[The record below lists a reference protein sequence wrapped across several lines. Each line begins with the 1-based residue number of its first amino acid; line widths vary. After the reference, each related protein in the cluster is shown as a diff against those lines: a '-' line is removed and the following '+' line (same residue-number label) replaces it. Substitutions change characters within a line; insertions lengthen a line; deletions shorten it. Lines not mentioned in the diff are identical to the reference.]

1 MERILSRIAVVLLSI
16 LVYVTSLSGAVAAQV
31 PDPGVTGPLTVAT
44 EEYDFGDQAFTA
56 VGASHAIELRA
67 VVHHPVDLTGG
78 PLPLLVFIHGGDAPC
93 HKKKRISST
102 WPCPAGFTPIP
113 SYRGY
118 DYLGELLASNGFI
131 VVSISADGI
140 NAFPEVADET
150 EQLIQKHLDIWN
162 TFNTAGG
169 PPFGNKFVGKVDM
182 NRIGTMGHSLGGQA
196 TVDHYAFNLRQPSP
210 YGIKAVLALAPA
222 NRFRHTI
229 NNVPFAV
236 AMGYCDGQIGLAG
249 AHYFDDSL
257 FNVEGDPA
265 PKHNILIMGAN
276 HVFFNTVWTPGLFK
290 ATPGDDGKF
299 CDADP
304 LTGRLDDAGE
314 RAVAAVYVSAFFRV
328 YIKGESQFLPLLTGA
343 AAAPSSISFAK
354 VFVSY
359 QPPDNPVFRL
369 DVNRMQD
376 ATSLISNKLGGAV
389 SQAGLSPF
397 DVCGGVGEPDH
408 CLSSFDPVMEPH
420 SSSAGNPPVPGLSQL
435 RLAWPDATAFYK
447 NDLPIGSRDVSAYEA
462 LQFRVGVRFDDG
474 ANRRNQ
480 PQDFTVELADGAGQ
494 TASVAVS
501 SVSGALYF
509 PPGANPSPAM
519 PSTALP
525 RLALNQVRIPLT
537 SFTGV
542 SLRDIRSIIF
552 KFDRNA
558 SGSLLF
564 SDLTFVATPRQHG
577 DSFMPK

>member
-1 MERILSRIAVVLLSI
+1 MGRLLFRIAAVPLSI
-16 LVYVTSLSGAVAAQV
+16 LVYAFSLSGAARAQT
-31 PDPGVTGPLTVAT
+31 PDPGATGPFAVAT

-67 VVHHPVDLTGG
+67 VVHHPTDLTSG
-78 PLPLLVFIHGGDAPC
+78 PLPLLAFIHGGDAPC
-93 HKKKRISST
+93 HKKKRTGVT
-102 WPCPAGFTPIP
+102 WPCAPGFTPIP

-118 DYLGELLASNGFI
+118 DYLGEVLASNGFI

-162 TFNTAGG
+162 MFNTEGG
-169 PPFGNKFVGKVDM
+169 PPFGSKFIGKVDM

-196 TVDHYAFNLRQPSP
+196 IVDHYAFNLRQPSP

-236 AMGYCDGQIGLAG
+236 AMGYCDGQIGLSG
-249 AHYFDDSL
+249 AHYYDDSL
-257 FNVEGDPA
+257 FNVAGDPA

-304 LTGRLDDAGE
+304 LTGRLDDAGQ
-314 RAVAAVYVSAFFRV
+314 RAIAAVYVSAFFRV
-328 YIKGESQFLPLLTGA
+328 YVKGESQFLPLLTGA

-376 ATSLISNKLGGAV
+376 AASLSSNNLGGPV
-389 SQAGLSPF
+389 SQTGLSPF
-397 DVCGGVGEPDH
+397 DVCGGIGEPDH
-408 CLSSFDPVMEPH
+408 CLSSFDPIMEPH

-435 RLAWPDATAFYK
+435 RIAWSDATAFYK
-447 NDLPIGSRDVSAYEA
+447 NELPIGSRDVSGYEA
-462 LQFRVGVRFDDG
+462 LQFRVGVRFDDQ
-474 ANRRNQ
+474 ANKTNQ
-480 PQDFTVELADGAGQ
+480 PQDFSVELADGAGQ
-494 TASVAVS
+494 TSRLAVS

-509 PPGANPSPAM
+509 PPGTNPAPTA
-519 PSTALP
+519 PSTVLP

-537 SFTGV
+537 AFSGV
-542 SLRDIRSIIF
+542 LLRDIRSITF
-552 KFDRNA
+552 KFDQKA
-558 SGSLLF
+558 TGSLLF
-564 SDLTFVATPRQHG
+564 SDLTFVATPGPPG
-577 DSFMPK
+577 DRFAGR

>member
-1 MERILSRIAVVLLSI
+1 MERLLSRVAVVSLSI
-16 LVYVTSLSGAVAAQV
+16 FVYAFSLSGVVWAQS
-31 PDPGVTGPLTVAT
+31 PDPGVTGPLAITT

-78 PLPLLVFIHGGDAPC
+78 PLPLLVFVHGGDAPC
-93 HKKKRISST
+93 HRKKRTSAA
-102 WPCPAGFTPIP
+102 WPCAPGFTPIP

-118 DYLGELLASNGFI
+118 DYLGEVLASNGFI
-131 VVSISADGI
+131 VVSISVDGI

-150 EQLIQKHLDIWN
+150 EQLIQKHLDILN
-162 TFNTAGG
+162 MFNTVGG
-169 PPFGNKFVGKVDM
+169 PPFGNKFVGKIDM

-196 TVDHYAFNLRQPSP
+196 IVDHYAFNLRQPSL

-236 AMGYCDGQIGLAG
+236 VMGYCDGQVGLAG
-249 AHYFDDSL
+249 VHYYDDSL
-257 FNVEGDPA
+257 FNIAGDSA

-304 LTGRLDDAGE
+304 LTGRLDDAGQ

-328 YIKGESQFLPLLTGA
+328 YLKGESQYLPLLTGA

-354 VFVSY
+354 VFASY
-359 QPPDNPVFRL
+359 QPPDTPAFRL
-369 DVNRMQD
+369 DVNRTQG
-376 ATSLISNKLGGAV
+376 AASLSSNNLGGSV

-397 DVCGGVGEPDH
+397 DMCGGIGEPDH
-408 CLSSFDPVMEPH
+408 CLSSFNPIIEPH

-435 RLAWPDATAFYK
+435 RIGWSDTTAFYK
-447 NDLPIGSRDVSAYEA
+447 NDLPIGSRDVSGYEA
-462 LQFRVGVRFDDG
+462 LQFRVGVRFDDA
-474 ANRRNQ
+474 ANQRDQ
-480 PQDFTVELADGAGQ
+480 PQDFTVELADGADQ
-494 TASVAVS
+494 TSRVAVS
-501 SVSGALYF
+501 AVSGALYF
-509 PPGANPSPAM
+509 PPGANSSQTA
-519 PSTALP
+519 PSTVLP
-525 RLALNQVRIPLT
+525 RLALNQVRIPV
-537 SFTGV
+537 SAFSGV
-542 SLRDIRSIIF
+542 SLRDIRSITF
-552 KFDRNA
+552 KFDRSA
-558 SGSLLF
+558 GGSLLF
-564 SDLTFVATPRQHG
+564 SDITFVATPGPPGNR
-577 DSFMPK
+577 SAER